1 MLVTPLL
8 YFLCRSL
15 LYCISSAALLAIA
28 ACPSPTGE
36 VRWGL
41 MTIFGVTSLIIFSPL
56 SFSPVGEMMVTPLL
70 SFYAGHS
77 VTVFSMQV
85 TPLLYFLSS
94 RHQPLL
100 PVPPLRGR
108 LGGG

>member
-15 LYCISSAALLAIA
+15 LYCFSSSALLAIA
-28 ACPSPTGE
+28 VCPSPTGE

-70 SFYAGHS
+70 SFLYRSLRYCISYAGYS
-77 VTVFSMQV
+77 AIVFPQ
-85 TPLLYFLSS
+85 
-94 RHQPLL
+94 QPY
-100 PVPPLRGR
+100 
-108 LGGG
+108 